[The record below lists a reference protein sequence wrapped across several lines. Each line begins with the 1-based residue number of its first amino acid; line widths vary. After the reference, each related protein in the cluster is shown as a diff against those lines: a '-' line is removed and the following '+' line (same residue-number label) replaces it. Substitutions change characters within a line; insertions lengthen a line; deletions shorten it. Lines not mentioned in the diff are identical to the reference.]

1 MLMCKHDLKK
11 CITLIDFSMIGDY
24 SSYLEFIGA
33 VYFTMS
39 LDDILKRKVWSP
51 QDEVRLKKAIDGFDI
66 NNDPSLKKA
75 IVHANRAK
83 GDELQAEL
91 SKKSVFGLFSV
102 GALLLVCGYEPC
114 IADDPLKLSVLHL
127 TVLYVSIA
135 LIASLFL
142 GLMWFAFKKWKYTST
157 LLVLTFIAFFVIYY
171 FRLVY
176 GESEIETLCLKYTGL
191 IVSTIITIPILW
203 QLFISWMYK
212 SIFYGYIKSKIKD
225 ANEKY
230 KQVTGHI
237 NDGNLNDVPEAYKK
251 IIMNQTLSHKNGTTK
266 ELLDDSLTEY
276 KGVLYAEIKKIGE
289 NVKLYKL
296 AASWVIHH
304 IMRCIKWL
312 KLPIARKF
320 SYIRASS
327 TIDVDDLQTHAQ
339 KFRLMQSQGKIT
351 LRGYCEMAGIETK
364 QFIQYLKNHK

>member
-1 MLMCKHDLKK
+1 
-11 CITLIDFSMIGDY
+11 MIGDY

-51 QDEVRLKKAIDGFDI
+51 QDEVRLKKAIDGFDV

-91 SKKSVFGLFSV
+91 SKKSVFGLFIV

-114 IADDPLKLSVLHL
+114 IKDDTLKISILHL
-127 TVLYVSIA
+127 SVLYVSIA
-135 LIASLFL
+135 LIVMLFL
-142 GLMWFAFKKWKYTST
+142 GLMWFAFKKWKYTSS
-157 LLVLTFIAFFVIYY
+157 LLALTFVTFAVIYY

-176 GESEIETLCLKYTGL
+176 GKSEVEAFCLKYTGL
-191 IVSTIITIPILW
+191 VVSILITMPILW

-212 SIFYGYIKSKIKD
+212 SIFYGYIKHKIKD

-230 KQVTGHI
+230 NQVTGNI
-237 NDGNLNDVPEAYKK
+237 NNGNLNDVPEVYKK
-251 IIMNQTLSHKNGTTK
+251 IMMNQTSLHKNGTTK

-296 AASWVIHH
+296 AASWIAHH
-304 IMRCIKWL
+304 VMRFLNWI
-312 KLPIARKF
+312 KLPTAKKF
-320 SYIRASS
+320 SHIRVSS

-351 LRGYCEMAGIETK
+351 LRGYCEMTGIESK
-364 QFIQYLKNHK
+364 QFIQYLKEHKKETVK